1 MANLCVMHFEIFK
14 KNEKKK
20 KRTTA
25 TTTIALI
32 YYLLLRNAIDQE
44 IMNDS
49 VNDEIK
55 QVEATHSQLQ
65 KQTARIIKAIE
76 NLNKTLATNLLN
88 REEKTRTT
96 KICLDS
102 KNIADLSNERFICK
116 NDFCPL
122 EEEKKWRLKIR
133 IQSYSLHMIW

>member
-1 MANLCVMHFEIFK
+1 MHFEIFK

-32 YYLLLRNAIDQE
+32 YYLLLQNAIDQE

-88 REEKTRTT
+88 REEKNTH
-96 KICLDS
+96 L
-102 KNIADLSNERFICK
+102 NA
-116 NDFCPL
+116 
-122 EEEKKWRLKIR
+122 
-133 IQSYSLHMIW
+133 